1 MDTCNFCKSSYD
13 NTNVVVPSPLP
24 DYMCAV
30 CGTQLTKEQTDSL
43 TNELNVEK

>member
-13 NTNVVVPSPLP
+13 SKNIVIPNPLP

-30 CGTQLTKEQTDSL
+30 CGTQLTKEQADSL